1 MKFSLIMATY
11 GRDKEI
17 ENFLNSLKNQTYKN
31 FELIV
36 IDQNEDDKALKII
49 KNFENEIEI
58 KYFRVNFR
66 GLSKARNFG
75 LNYATGD
82 IIAFPDD
89 DCEYPKNLLFEV
101 KKFFEDGDFDILS
114 VLVIDKLS
122 KKESLN
128 RWISK
133 SSHINSL
140 NILRAIISPGLFI
153 KISNINIKDIYFDE
167 KFGVGSIYPSAEETD
182 LVFRLIKEDNAKGY
196 FNRNL
201 FVYHPIKEVNLN
213 RFYPYGIGM
222 GAFLRKHIN
231 KDFSL
236 LFLVLENL
244 VIRPIGGIL
253 LNILKL
259 NKFGIKKNFYNF
271 IGRWKGFLSYKP

>member
-140 NILRAIISPGLFI
+140 NILRAITSPGLFI

-167 KFGVGSIYPSAEETD
+167 KFGVGSIYPSAEEMD
-182 LVFRLIKEDNAKGY
+182 LVFRLIKENNAKGY
-196 FNRNL
+196 FNRSL

>member
-1 MKFSLIMATY
+1 MATY